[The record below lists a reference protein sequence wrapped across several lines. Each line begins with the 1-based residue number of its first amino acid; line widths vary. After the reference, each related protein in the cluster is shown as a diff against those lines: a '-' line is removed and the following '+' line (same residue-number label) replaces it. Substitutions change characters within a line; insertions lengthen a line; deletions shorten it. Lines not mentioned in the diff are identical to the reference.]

1 MKHSK
6 KKKEKRKKNLGSKQ
20 PIWVW
25 LKHYSF
31 FPVLLLFVYFLLVL
45 EITSRDASVR
55 RYINVP
61 SDQPK
66 LPDKYVQWAAPSLA
80 FGSYEGVVRETAT
93 ENVRACKGTK
103 KRATKNCNL
112 FCNIAENELNSDVA
126 RFTTHIKHVLQQI
139 RLITGLNVGGETRN
153 IAIQLVLQQCCK
165 TSCTFFVA
173 RFSIP

>member
-1 MKHSK
+1 M
-6 KKKEKRKKNLGSKQ
+6 
-20 PIWVW
+20 
-25 LKHYSF
+25 
-31 FPVLLLFVYFLLVL
+31 L